1 MISNFLLNYMRICI
15 FIFLIYFIFVVFPG
29 GTLCV
34 SQESINTIGQTLIL
48 NDKDEIYRKV
58 KTLSIEHIGFFLQ
71 SKAVEA
77 KLKYTSFKV
86 ILFLYSLHSDL

>member
-1 MISNFLLNYMRICI
+1 MYI
-15 FIFLIYFIFVVFPG
+15 FIFISIFFPG

-34 SQESINTIGQTLIL
+34 SQEAINTIGQTLVL
-48 NDKDEIYRKV
+48 NDKDDIYRKV

-86 ILFLYSLHSDL
+86 ISF